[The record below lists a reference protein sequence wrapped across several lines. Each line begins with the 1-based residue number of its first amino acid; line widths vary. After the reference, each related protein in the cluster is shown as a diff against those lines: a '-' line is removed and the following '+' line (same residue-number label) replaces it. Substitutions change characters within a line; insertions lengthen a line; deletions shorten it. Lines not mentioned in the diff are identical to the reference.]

1 MNCPFCGTNLAK
13 VAAICPS
20 CKIQLPEQR
29 LFTYYASALDR
40 DKSLAQP
47 EKRAKLDAIV
57 EKEAEARTALLQEAK
72 ERARA
77 EESRLKIERELSEKD
92 ARLRQE
98 AASKKARIQR
108 QQFMTENRKKIQ
120 VTTVAGVIV
129 IAGVVGIG
137 SYLKPEPPKVKAPQ
151 VEVKSEPC
159 VALGT
164 AARETNLLL
173 NETLEKN
180 LDAGLTAADI
190 TTLGDNARV
199 IQSKLLGTTNGQTAG
214 YPKLEEAILRLANSL
229 GVYSKSLEGLSEE
242 SEIIKKAT
250 NPIHKLAIAGQ
261 QACNSAG
268 FKNQFK
274 DASGWEK

>member
-29 LFTYYASALDR
+29 LFTYYAAALDR

-47 EKRAKLDAIV
+47 EKRLKLDAIV
-57 EKEAEARTALLQEAK
+57 AKEAEARAALLQEAK
-72 ERARA
+72 DRARA
-77 EESRLKIERELSEKD
+77 EELRLKIEREQSAKE
-92 ARLRQE
+92 ARLLQE
-98 AASKKARIQR
+98 AASDKARIQR
-108 QQFMTENRKKIQ
+108 QQFMAENRIKMR
-120 VTTVAGVIV
+120 VSAVAGVIV
-129 IAGVVGIG
+129 IAGFLGVA
-137 SYLKPEPPKVKAPQ
+137 SYLEPEPLKAKAPQ
-151 VEVKSEPC
+151 VEVKAEPC
-159 VALGT
+159 EALGT
-164 AARETNLLL
+164 AARETNVLL

-180 LDAGLTAADI
+180 LDAGLTAAEI

-214 YPKLEEAILRLANSL
+214 YPKLEEAILGLANSL
-229 GVYSKSLEGLSEE
+229 GVYSQSLEGLSEE
-242 SEIIKKAT
+242 SEIIRKAT
-250 NPIHKLAIAGQ
+250 NPIHKLAVKGQ

-268 FKNQFK
+268 FKDQFK

>member
-29 LFTYYASALDR
+29 LFTYYAAALDR

-47 EKRAKLDAIV
+47 EKRLKLDAIV
-57 EKEAEARTALLQEAK
+57 AKEAEARAALLQEAK

-77 EESRLKIERELSEKD
+77 EEARLKIERELSAKE

-98 AASKKARIQR
+98 EASKKARIQR
-108 QQFMTENRKKIQ
+108 QQFMTENRMKIQ
-120 VTTVAGVIV
+120 VTTVAAVIV
-129 IAGVVGIG
+129 IAGFFGVA
-137 SYLKPEPPKVKAPQ
+137 SYLEPEPLKAKAPQ
-151 VEVKSEPC
+151 AEVKSEPC

-173 NETLEKN
+173 NETLARN

-190 TTLGDNARV
+190 ATIGENARV

-229 GVYSKSLEGLSEE
+229 SVYSQSL
-242 SEIIKKAT
+242 
-250 NPIHKLAIAGQ
+250 
-261 QACNSAG
+261 
-268 FKNQFK
+268 
-274 DASGWEK
+274 